1 MPRRPALLVAVLAT
15 ALALAACGG
24 DDPAA
29 VDETPDG
36 TEESTDG
43 GADGAA
49 APPMEGAP
57 PGELQVE
64 QLVAPSDPN
73 AREATGGDV
82 VVVHYAG
89 WAWSTGEKFDS
100 SHDRGQPITFELGAQ
115 QVIPGWDQ
123 GIAGLQVG
131 EQARLTIPP
140 DLAYGEAGAGAAIG
154 PDETL
159 VFDVELVD
167 VLDPEQPTGEG

>member
-1 MPRRPALLVAVLAT
+1 MPRRPSLLAAVLVA

-36 TEESTDG
+36 TEQSTDG
-43 GADGAA
+43 GAGGAA

-57 PGELQVE
+57 PDELQVE
-64 QLVAPSDPN
+64 QLAAPADAN
-73 AREATGGDV
+73 AREATAGDV
-82 VVVHYAG
+82 VAVHYTG

-100 SHDRGQPITFELGAQ
+100 SRDRGQPITFELGAR
-115 QVIPGWDQ
+115 QVIPGWDE
-123 GIAGLQVG
+123 GIVGLQVG
-131 EQARLTIPP
+131 EHARLTIPP
-140 DLAYGEAGAGAAIG
+140 EMAYGEAGAGAAIG

-167 VLDPEQPTGEG
+167 VLDPDQPTGEG